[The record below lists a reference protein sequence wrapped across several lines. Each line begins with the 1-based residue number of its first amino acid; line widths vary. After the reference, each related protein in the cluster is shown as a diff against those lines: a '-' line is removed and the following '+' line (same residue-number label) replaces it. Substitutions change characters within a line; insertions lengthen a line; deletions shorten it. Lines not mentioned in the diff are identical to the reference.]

1 MNEKLVGGFDNLIFI
16 LFLLF
21 LIFIMVLFVV
31 VVVAVFSGFF
41 SICIEVV
48 LGLRLEGFK

>member
-31 VVVAVFSGFF
+31 VVAVFSGIF

>member
-31 VVVAVFSGFF
+31 VVAIFSGFF

>member
-1 MNEKLVGGFDNLIFI
+1 
-16 LFLLF
+16 
-21 LIFIMVLFVV
+21 MVLF
-31 VVVAVFSGFF
+31 VVVAVFSGLF